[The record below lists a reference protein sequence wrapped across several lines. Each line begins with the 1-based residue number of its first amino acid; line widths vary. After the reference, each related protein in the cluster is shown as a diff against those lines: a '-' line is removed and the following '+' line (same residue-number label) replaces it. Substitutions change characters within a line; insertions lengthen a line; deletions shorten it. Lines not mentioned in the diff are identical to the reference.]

1 MRRTSLTALLGL
13 AMVGGL
19 LAVPGFGAA
28 ARPAA
33 TDFFVRPFEHFD
45 ARTGARG
52 LAPNAR
58 VARAIAAL
66 AHEHPDVRLDWN
78 ASFGTVKTVLRYD
91 GALSGPRPG
100 SAPAAARAWLARHA
114 GLYGWTA
121 ADVGRLPVVK
131 DLQQPRGG
139 PRIVLFHQLFA
150 GGLEGGSF
158 GGSTVVALDRENRI
172 LSVRSNVVPTTAVAA
187 GARLSEA
194 DALRLVTGIRIPR
207 AVGRRGEARYTE
219 FAAGGFAANHYVRRV
234 AFPVG
239 GQAARPAHEVYFVKA
254 LDEGY
259 RVAVDAVTGKMLYR
273 HQLVVHQAAPE
284 GRIFKT
290 YPGAPLGGEH
300 EIVSFAGDPVASPL
314 GWVATGPVPL
324 SIGNNA
330 HTGTNWTPAGIIAFD
345 GNQLRAAATFDWPF
359 MNAWA
364 ESNCGANPLGSP
376 QTPTYA
382 LDTMPA
388 IVNLFY
394 HHNIAH
400 DMWWKLGF
408 TGVAGAMQAVNFEPG
423 ASPVNGKDPL
433 LGMVQAAA
441 VGGDL
446 PPDDPLGRDNAYMLP
461 LPDGLPSWSAM
472 FLFQPIPPVPP
483 SGAGFLA
490 ACVDGDF
497 AADVIYHEYA
507 HGVTSRWVGGE
518 SGNLESIQGGSMG
531 ESWSDLYA
539 MHYLHANGLEKGT
552 NLASYDTGSR
562 TRSFRNW
569 KIDQVKANYGD
580 LGYDVAGEE
589 VHSDGEIWNGA
600 IWDLR
605 SELMRLVKDKGQYA
619 MQIVAD
625 AMPIS
630 GPSPSMLDMR
640 DAILAADKA
649 RTKGKYQTAIW
660 RVFARHGMGVSA
672 RTKDSADINPKPGFD
687 HKDKS
692 LNGRLDVKVVD
703 ATTGKA
709 IPGARVMLG
718 IFEARVTPVTMTGAK
733 GTFNIPVQGGRTYP
747 LTISAKGYGAQTAPV
762 KITAKKT
769 TSLRLALSVNFASR
783 FAGAKVAAVSNPSSL
798 GSPLNLLDDTEASTW
813 WTDPEANAND
823 SVVVDLAGSSP
834 VTVKTIQLS
843 ALRSPG
849 GSRFEALRQFE
860 IQASTNGKT
869 FKTVLKG
876 SFPYAPPRPLTPD
889 LRYRSWKL
897 KGTVKATHLK
907 LMARPMTAY
916 GGGIQTAELQV
927 FGTGNVR
934 VNPAELGKDKPF
946 HDEGSAT
953 VGSADANLTYNLM
966 TSGLCQYPPPTQGL
980 DAYVSV
986 LPDSYGDG
994 SHLIDARAI
1003 PVLPVDPRPDIDVYF
1018 LSANCLATGDVASTA
1033 PREVG
1038 TIPQGSKYAVIQL
1051 YTDLPV
1057 EIIIDARS
1065 P

>member
-1 MRRTSLTALLGL
+1 MRRTSLSMLLGL
-13 AMVGGL
+13 ALTGSL
-19 LAVPGFGAA
+19 FAAPGYGSS
-28 ARPAA
+28 ARPVS
-33 TDFFVRPFEHFD
+33 DFFIRPFEHFD
-45 ARTGARG
+45 VRTGAPG
-52 LAPNAR
+52 LAPSPR
-58 VARAIAAL
+58 VAQAIVAMAR
-66 AHEHPDVRLDWN
+66 EYPDVQLDWN
-78 ASFGTVKTVLRYD
+78 ASFGTVKTVLRY
-91 GALSGPRPG
+91 GRPLSGPRPG
-100 SAPAAARAWLARHA
+100 PAPAAARAWLARHA
-114 GLYGWTA
+114 GLYGWIA
-121 ADVGRLPVVK
+121 ADVAALRVAK
-131 DLQQPRGG
+131 DLEQPHGG
-139 PRIVLFHQLFA
+139 PRIVLFHQAFA
-150 GGLEGGSF
+150 EGLEGGSF

-172 LSVRSNVVPTTAVAA
+172 LSVRSNVVPSTAVAA

-194 DALRLVTGIRIPR
+194 DALRLVAGIQVPR
-207 AVGRRGEARYTE
+207 AVGRRGEGYTE
-219 FAAGGFAANHYVRRV
+219 FAAGGFAADHYVRRV

-239 GQAARPAHEVYFVKA
+239 GRPARPALEVFFVKA

-259 RVAVDAVTGKMLYR
+259 RVAVDAVTGTMLYR

-284 GRIFKT
+284 GRVFKT

-300 EIVSFAGDPVASPL
+300 ELVSFAGDPQASPL
-314 GWVATGPVPL
+314 GWVATGPIPL
-324 SIGNNA
+324 SIGNNT
-330 HTGTNWTPAGIIAFD
+330 HTGTNWTPAGITAFD

-359 MNAWA
+359 MDAWA
-364 ESNCGANPLGSP
+364 QSNCGQNPLGSP

-400 DMWWKLGF
+400 DYWWNLGF
-408 TGVAGAMQAVNFEPG
+408 TGEAGAMQAVNLEAG

-446 PPDDPLGRDNAYMLP
+446 PPDDPLGRDNAYMFP
-461 LPDGLPSWSAM
+461 LPDGIPPWSAM
-472 FLFQPIPPVPP
+472 FLFQPIPPTPP

-507 HGVTSRWVGGE
+507 HAVTNRWVGGE
-518 SGNLESIQGGSMG
+518 FGNLETIQGGSMG
-531 ESWSDLYA
+531 ESWSDLYGL
-539 MHYLHANGLEKGT
+539 HYLHANGLEQGT
-552 NLASYDTGSR
+552 VLAPYDSGNR
-562 TRSFRNW
+562 KRSFRNW
-569 KIDQVKANYGD
+569 ALDKVPANYGD

-605 SELMRLVKDKGQYA
+605 SELMKLAKDKGQYA

-640 DAILAADKA
+640 DAILASDQA
-649 RTKGKYQTAIW
+649 RTKGKYQAAIW

-672 RTKDSADINPKPGFD
+672 KSNGGADINPKPAFD
-687 HKDKS
+687 HKDRS
-692 LNGRLDVKVVD
+692 LNGRLSATVVD
-703 ATTGKA
+703 AATGKA

-718 IFEARVTPVTMTGAK
+718 IFEARVTPLTLTGSK
-733 GTFNIPVQGGRTYP
+733 GTFSVPVQGGTYP
-747 LTISAKGYGAQTAPV
+747 LTVTAKGYGMQTFPLKV
-762 KITAKKT
+762 TAGKT
-769 TSLRLALSVNFASR
+769 TSLRLALGVNFASR
-783 FAGAKVAAVSNPSSL
+783 FAGAKVATVSNPSAL
-798 GSPLNLLDDTEASTW
+798 GSQLNALDDTEASTW
-813 WTDPEANAND
+813 WTDPEQNAND
-823 SVVVDLAGSSP
+823 TLVVDLAGSSP
-834 VTVKTIQLS
+834 VTVKEVQLS
-843 ALRSPG
+843 AMRSPG

-860 IQASTNGKT
+860 LQASTNGKT
-869 FKTVLKG
+869 FKSILTG

-889 LRYRSWKL
+889 LRYRSWKVR
-897 KGTVKATHLK
+897 GTVKATHLK
-907 LMARPMTAY
+907 LIAQPMVAY

-934 VNPAELGKDKPF
+934 VNPAALGKDQPF

-966 TSGLCQYPPPTQGL
+966 LNGVCQVPPPTQGL
-980 DAYVSV
+980 DAYVTE

-994 SHLIDARAI
+994 SHLIDAKAT
-1003 PVLPVDPRPDIDVYF
+1003 PVVPADPRPDIDVYF

-1038 TIPQGSKYAVIQL
+1038 TIPQGSKYVVVQL

-1057 EIIIDARS
+1057 DIVIDARS